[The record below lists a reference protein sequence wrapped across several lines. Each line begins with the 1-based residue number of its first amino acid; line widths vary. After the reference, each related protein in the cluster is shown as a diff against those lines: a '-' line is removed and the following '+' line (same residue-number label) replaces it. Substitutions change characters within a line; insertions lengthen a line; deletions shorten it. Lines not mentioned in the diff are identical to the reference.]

1 MKEFSRSQRVAEQ
14 LQREIAQIVQ
24 REVKDP
30 RIGFVTIS
38 DVDVSKDFAH
48 AQVFF
53 TLLQNSDEQRLAA
66 QEALNNMAGFIRHLL
81 GKSLRM
87 RVIPQLHFH
96 YDKSIENG
104 ATLNE
109 LIIKANADNGSD
121 GE

>member
-53 TLLQNSDEQRLAA
+53 TLLQSSDEQRSAA

-109 LIIKANADNGSD
+109 LIIKANSD
-121 GE
+121 DGRDGG